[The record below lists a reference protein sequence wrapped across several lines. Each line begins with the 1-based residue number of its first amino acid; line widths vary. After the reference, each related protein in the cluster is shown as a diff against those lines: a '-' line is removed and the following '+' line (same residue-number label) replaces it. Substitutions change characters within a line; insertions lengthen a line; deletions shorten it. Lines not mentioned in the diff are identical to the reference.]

1 MMMMMMMMKTIMT
14 ATATIINKTEIGRMV
29 AVQRK
34 QGQTRK
40 EQRKLEKL
48 VLIEN
53 EVPTSRKEV
62 TGEMLL
68 FFKSIY
74 LNMVEEFAIVFI
86 L

>member
-1 MMMMMMMMKTIMT
+1 MMMMMMMKTIMT

>member
-1 MMMMMMMMKTIMT
+1 MMMMMMKTIMA

-68 FFKSIY
+68 FFKSIC
-74 LNMVEEFAIVFI
+74 LNMVEELAIVFI

>member
-74 LNMVEEFAIVFI
+74 LNMVEEFSIVFI

>member
-1 MMMMMMMMKTIMT
+1 MMMMMKTIMT